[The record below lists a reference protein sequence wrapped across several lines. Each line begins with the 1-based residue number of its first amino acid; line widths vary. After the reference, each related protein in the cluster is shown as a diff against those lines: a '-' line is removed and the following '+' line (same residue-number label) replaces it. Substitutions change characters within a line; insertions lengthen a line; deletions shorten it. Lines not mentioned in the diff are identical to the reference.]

1 MKLIQLQYF
10 CTACKYNNITRAS
23 EELHISQPSI
33 SNAIKELES
42 EFGVT
47 LFRRLKKGFTL
58 TQEGETLL
66 KHAQELLR
74 HAEQVSLIM
83 TESANGNGGI
93 RIGIPPMTGISQFPR
108 LYRAFRKSYPDI
120 KISTHEFGA
129 NSLLA
134 SLKDGALDLAII
146 PTNVVDHARFS
157 SLELGEVETA
167 FCVPTDHRLAGE
179 KVVDIRELRGEPL
192 ILFDKGFIQYDVITS
207 AFAAAGIEPNIVHL
221 SSQLYMIKEFI
232 SSGFACGFMFR
243 DIAETIPNISSIPL
257 REPII
262 SKVILIWSKERHMS
276 SDVVKF
282 IECAKRTTAPK

>member
-1 MKLIQLQYF
+1 MKLLQLQYF

-47 LFRRLKKGFTL
+47 LFKRLKKGFTL
-58 TQEGETLL
+58 TREGETLL
-66 KHAQELLR
+66 RHAQELLA
-74 HAEQVSLIM
+74 HAERVSKIM
-83 TESANGNGGI
+83 SDKGSDKNAI
-93 RIGIPPMTGISQFPR
+93 RIGIPPMTAISQLPK
-108 LYRAFRKSYPDI
+108 LYGGFRTLHPDI
-120 KISTHEFGA
+120 KISTHEFGG

-134 SLKDGALDLAII
+134 SLKDDSLDLAII

-157 SLELGEVETA
+157 SLNLGEVETV
-167 FCVPTDHRLAGE
+167 FCVPKNHRLASE
-179 KVVDIRELRGEPL
+179 ETIDIRALRGEPL

-243 DIAETIPNISSIPL
+243 DIAENIPNIVSIPL
-257 REPII
+257 SEPIT
-262 SKVILIWSKERHMS
+262 SKIILVWSKERHMS
-276 SDVVKF
+276 SDVMKF
-282 IECAKRTTAPK
+282 IDYAKGNKF

>member
-1 MKLIQLQYF
+1 MKLLQLQYF

-33 SNAIKELES
+33 SNAIKELEA

-58 TQEGETLL
+58 TEEGETLL
-66 KHAQELLR
+66 KHAQELLQ
-74 HAEQVSLIM
+74 HAERISLIM
-83 TESANGNGGI
+83 SDKSEERRSI
-93 RIGIPPMTGISQFPR
+93 RIGIPPMTGISRLPK
-108 LYRAFRKSYPDI
+108 LYRGFKSICPEVSL
-120 KISTHEFGA
+120 STHEFGA

-134 SLKDGALDLAII
+134 SLRDETLDLAII

-157 SLELGEVETA
+157 SLDLGEVETV
-167 FCVPTDHRLAGE
+167 FCVPSDHRLAGE
-179 KVVDIRELRGEPL
+179 KSVDIRALRGEPL

-207 AFAAAGIEPNIVHL
+207 AFASAGIEPNIVHL

-243 DIAETIPNISSIPL
+243 DIAETIPDIVSIPL
-257 REPII
+257 KDPIK
-262 SKVILIWSKERHMS
+262 SKIILIWSKERHMS
-276 SDVVKF
+276 TDVMKF
-282 IECAKRTTAPK
+282 IDYAKGAKL

>member
-1 MKLIQLQYF
+1 MKLLQLQYF

-47 LFRRLKKGFTL
+47 LFKRLKKGFTL
-58 TQEGETLL
+58 TSEGETLL
-66 KHAQELLR
+66 KHAQELLQ
-74 HAEQVSLIM
+74 HAERISLIM
-83 TESANGNGGI
+83 SDKSAKKHMI
-93 RIGIPPMTGISQFPR
+93 RIGIPPMTGISQLPK
-108 LYRAFRKSYPDI
+108 LYRGFRSIHPEVN
-120 KISTHEFGA
+120 ISTHEFGA

-134 SLKDGALDLAII
+134 SLKDESLDLAII

-157 SLELGEVETA
+157 FFELGEVETV
-167 FCVPTDHRLAGE
+167 FCVPADHRLAEE
-179 KVVDIRELRGEPL
+179 KTVDLRVLRDEPL
-192 ILFDKGFIQYDVITS
+192 ILFEKGFIQYDVITS
-207 AFAAAGIEPNIVHL
+207 SFAAAGIEPNIVHL

-243 DIAETIPNISSIPL
+243 DIAETIPDIVSIPL
-257 REPII
+257 REPIK
-262 SKVILIWSKERHMS
+262 SKVVLIWSKERRMS

-282 IECAKRTTAPK
+282 IDYAKGTKF

>member
-33 SNAIKELES
+33 SNAIKELEA

-47 LFRRLKKGFTL
+47 LFKRLKKGFTL
-58 TQEGETLL
+58 TSEGETLL
-66 KHAQELLR
+66 KHAQDLLR

-83 TESANGNGGI
+83 NEKSRANSGI

-108 LYRAFRKSYPDI
+108 LYRAFKKEYPDI
-120 KISTHEFGA
+120 NISTHEFGA

-134 SLKDGALDLAII
+134 SIKDGALDLAII

-157 SLELGEVETA
+157 SLDLGEVETV
-167 FCVPTDHRLAGE
+167 FCVPADHRLAGE
-179 KVVDIRELRGEPL
+179 KTVNIRDLRGEPL
-192 ILFDKGFIQYDVITS
+192 ILFDRGFIQYDVITS

-257 REPII
+257 VNPII

-276 SDVVKF
+276 SDVMKF
-282 IECAKRTTAPK
+282 IECAKRETSK